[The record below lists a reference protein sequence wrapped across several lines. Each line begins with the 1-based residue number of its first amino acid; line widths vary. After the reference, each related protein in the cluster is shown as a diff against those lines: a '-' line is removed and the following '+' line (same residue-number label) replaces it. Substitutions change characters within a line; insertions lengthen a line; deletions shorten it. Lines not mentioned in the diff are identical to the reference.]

1 MLRHDFDPVA
11 AETHP
16 RQLRVASI
24 YRRFNRTGS
33 IESLYLRNT
42 ERLAQD
48 EDVTV
53 FTSVE
58 ARETTS
64 ASLQFVPVEPAAR
77 GRGRWRYALDVSSF
91 ARRP

>member
-1 MLRHDFDPVA
+1 MLRHDFDPVT

-48 EDVTV
+48 ECDRFHVCRSYLRLPNSCDQ
-53 FTSVE
+53 SVAPLE
-58 ARETTS
+58 S
-64 ASLQFVPVEPAAR
+64 WKASP
-77 GRGRWRYALDVSSF
+77 GS
-91 ARRP
+91 